1 MRTRTPPSIS
11 LCSVNPATICSADRQ
26 QRTFSR
32 LRERR
37 YRTIPQ
43 LQAER
48 AASPE
53 LSTLKAN
60 PRTGLPDSN
69 RNDVWW
75 SADGKE
81 WHEVAPTPWLPR
93 HANSVFVFDGSLWM
107 GAQTSLACLSVSFLP
122 IPWVQSRATTATTRR
137 WSRTPGGCSAAPPA
151 CDDERIAQTCI

>member
-1 MRTRTPPSIS
+1 MRTAPSIS
-11 LCSVNPATICSADRQ
+11 VIPATICSADRQ

-107 GAQTSLACLSVSFLP
+107 GAQTSLAGLSVSFLP
-122 IPWVQSRATTATTRR
+122 ILLTFCVWVCSLGQQRRPLDAGVGRLAPAAPRRQPVTTRE
-137 WSRTPGGCSAAPPA
+137 WKTL
-151 CDDERIAQTCI
+151 I